1 MFEGVPVLPPPNAY
15 PVNIMTLDQHDG
27 VTTMTI
33 LVQHSSQE
41 ERDMV
46 LATGMD
52 TGMQGSYNR
61 LEDLVRQDA

>member
-1 MFEGVPVLPPPNAY
+1 
-15 PVNIMTLDQHDG
+15 MTLDQHDG